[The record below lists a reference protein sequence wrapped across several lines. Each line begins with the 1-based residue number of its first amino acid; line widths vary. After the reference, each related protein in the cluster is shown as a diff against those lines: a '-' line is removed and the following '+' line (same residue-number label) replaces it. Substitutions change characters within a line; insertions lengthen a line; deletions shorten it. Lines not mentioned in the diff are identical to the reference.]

1 MCHNIVHSYTERFV
15 HFYAKASG
23 LGDNNEAANTYI
35 NRAARHECRAAHYP
49 EIKVDYFLAL
59 YFSRPFLRNF

>member
-1 MCHNIVHSYTERFV
+1 MCHNIVHYCTERFV

-35 NRAARHECRAAHYP
+35 NRAARHECRAAHYR
-49 EIKVDYFLAL
+49 EIKVDYF
-59 YFSRPFLRNF
+59 